1 MTIVDA
7 HHHVWDLSVRPQ
19 PFLDQPG
26 LEPLRR
32 NFLLTELEPQAA
44 AQGVTAT
51 VLVQTV
57 TEPGETPEMLA
68 LAARGGLVAGVVG
81 WVDLEAPGAGDAIAA
96 LRELPGGEHL
106 AGIRHPVLTEPDP
119 DWLSRPSV
127 LRGLAAVA
135 AAGLVFDVVGA
146 PRHLPAAVAAAAAT
160 PQLTFVLDH
169 LGNPEL
175 DGEVDEV
182 WANAFRGFAALP
194 NTVAKLSGFLGEPG
208 PAAGRSVDPD
218 ATPTAHLRPYYDLAL
233 AGFGPDRL
241 MFGSD
246 WPVSTMDTSYAH
258 VHAAAR
264 ALTAGLSE
272 AEKEAVFRG
281 TAQRVYRLD
290 LAREPRLSGP
300 VDPAR
305 MGSAAPSAT
314 RRWLAHRRG
323 PRGRRPPRRPA
334 CHLARAGHPRPP
346 ARPARPAGPPA

>member
-7 HHHVWDLSVRPQ
+7 HHHLWDLSVRPQ

-32 NFLLTELEPQAA
+32 NFLLAELEPQAA

-68 LAARGGLVAGVVG
+68 LAMRGDSEGGTGRRVGGGGLVAGVFG

-96 LRELPGGEHL
+96 LRGLPGGEHL

-182 WANAFRGFAALP
+182 WANAFRGFATLP
-194 NTVAKLSGFLGEPG
+194 NTVAKLSGILGEPA
-208 PAAGRSVDPD
+208 PAAGGPAGPD
-218 ATPTAHLRPYYDLAL
+218 ATQTAHLRPYYDLAL

-246 WPVSTMDTSYAH
+246 WPVSTRDTSYAH

-281 TAQRVYRLD
+281 TAQRVYRLG
-290 LAREPRLSGP
+290 LAREPR
-300 VDPAR
+300 
-305 MGSAAPSAT
+305 
-314 RRWLAHRRG
+314 
-323 PRGRRPPRRPA
+323 
-334 CHLARAGHPRPP
+334 
-346 ARPARPAGPPA
+346 